1 MICPNCQTV
10 NPDNAR
16 YCLNCGYAFEP
27 AGKCPNC
34 GAAVLP
40 GARFCHQCG
49 QPLAAAASPPAPDL
63 LQKFIPKELL
73 TRIQSAGYRR
83 QMEGERRIVTM
94 LFCDVKGSTAMAESL
109 DPEDWAEI
117 MNGAFEY
124 LIPPVFRYEG
134 MIPRMMG
141 DAVLAFFG
149 APIAHEDDPERA
161 VRAGL
166 EMVEGIGEYRE
177 KIQRERGL
185 DFNVRVGINT
195 GLVVVG
201 QVGTDL
207 RMEYTAMGDAI
218 NLAARMEQTA
228 QPGTV
233 QITEHT
239 YRLVAPLIHAEPLGG
254 IEVKGKSE
262 PVEAYR
268 VLGVRPEPAR
278 LFGPAGLDVPLVG
291 REKEMKALRQK
302 FEEVRRGR
310 GGIVFL
316 TGETGL
322 GKSRLIDE
330 LRRDWEQ
337 SASTGEPVEWSMLRS
352 TSFAASRPYGQVRQ
366 HFLEQFGIRE
376 TDPPETVRRKIGDLF
391 ARRLPELRSR
401 AISVYGRLL
410 GIAEPGESRPG
421 EFPQHLVNASPL
433 ENEGFKRE
441 LFDLVLAF
449 ERAWI
454 GNRAAVHVF
463 DDLHWIDPAS
473 AELLIS
479 LLKLVRET
487 SLLFI
492 VAFRPDPDTPAW
504 EVKRVAEENYGD
516 RYTEIRL
523 RPLSSAETLSMA
535 GHLIAGADQYPQ
547 VLDQIL
553 EKTEGN
559 PLFVEEVVWELLAR
573 GDLDHGPEGLRWN
586 PHRDPAQISIPDSL
600 HALLQARLDR
610 LEEDS
615 RRTLQLASVIGRSF
629 YYRVLRRIIEGSIKL
644 DRELQQLQG
653 IDLIREVARQPELE
667 YEFRHALTQ
676 EAAYQS
682 ILIKRRREYHRR
694 VGEAL
699 EELFSDRL
707 EDQAE
712 VLAHHF
718 DIAGDLRARKYY
730 RLAGRKAAQVYAME
744 AAVDYYTRAL
754 EVAGSPPPDE
764 QLEIY
769 EARADIYYSLG
780 HFEQATADFEAG
792 LALARQIDDPNAEV
806 RMIVK
811 MVWLLW
817 GKGMGAEAL
826 ELAKEAERRSAAIG
840 DPGQALF
847 ATIALGTA
855 LTNIGDMAGARA
867 QMRRALFASRRLF
880 GRSRAGRQLTAL
892 NLYFL
897 AMHENFTGRFAR
909 AAVCAFQAH
918 EVYLNRGDRAMAAGA
933 LFNTSLA
940 AGGMGRY
947 DWALA
952 VLEQGRSL
960 AEETSSLWLA
970 RYPNQRAWL
979 SAELGDW
986 ETAYAYDLDGLH
998 PAQEVPGY
1006 REIEIS
1012 TLINLVLD
1020 CTALGRLDEAG
1031 AYLQQAEQDLGRP
1044 EFGSHNWRWRIRIAD
1059 ARAGLHLRRGDLEA
1073 AAESATALLEQAER
1087 MEARKYIA
1095 RGLAQHGRIHLEMG
1109 EISPAEADLLAAI
1122 RMADSLCYP
1131 PVRIEARRQLTRL
1144 YQKLGAADAAGRF
1157 HREGVELI
1165 AGLDAQIQHP
1175 EMRLSFQ
1182 RGLRNA
1188 FDGV

>member
-10 NPDNAR
+10 NPDGAR
-16 YCLNCGYAFEP
+16 YCLYCGYSFEP
-27 AGKCPNC
+27 AGNCPNC

-49 QPLAAAASPPAPDL
+49 RPLAAAASPPVPDL
-63 LQKFIPKELL
+63 LHKFIPRELL
-73 TRIQSAGYRR
+73 TRLQSAGYGRE
-83 QMEGERRIVTM
+83 MEGERRIVTM

-228 QPGTV
+228 RPGTV

-239 YRLVAPLIHAEPLGG
+239 YRLVAPFFHVEPLGG

-268 VLGVRPEPAR
+268 VVGIQPDPDR

-291 REKEMKALRQK
+291 REQEMRALRQNL
-302 FEEVRRGR
+302 EEVHRGR

-316 TGETGL
+316 IGETGL

-330 LRRDWEQ
+330 LRRDREQ
-337 SASTGEPVEWSMLRS
+337 SAPTGAPVEWSLLRS
-352 TSFAASRPYGQVRQ
+352 TSFAASRPYGQFRQ
-366 HFLEQFGIRE
+366 HLLEQFGIRE

-391 ARRLPELRSR
+391 ARRLPELGPR

-410 GIAEPGESRPG
+410 GVAEPGVSRHG
-421 EFPQHLVNASPL
+421 EFPGHLVDASPL
-433 ENEGFKRE
+433 ESEGFKRD

-454 GNRAAVHVF
+454 GDRAAVHVF

-479 LLKLVRET
+479 LLKLTRET
-487 SLLFI
+487 SVLFI
-492 VAFRPDPDTPAW
+492 GAFRPDPGTPAW
-504 EVKRVAEENYGD
+504 EVRRAAEKIYGD

-523 RPLSSAETLSMA
+523 RPLSSAETLRLA
-535 GHLIAGADQYPQ
+535 GQLIAGADQYPQ
-547 VLDQIL
+547 VLEQIL
-553 EKTEGN
+553 GKTEGN

-573 GDLDHGPEGLRWN
+573 GDLDRGPEGLRWSTG
-586 PHRDPAQISIPDSL
+586 RDPAQIAIPDSL
-600 HALLQARLDR
+600 HALLLARLDR
-610 LEEDS
+610 LEDDA

-629 YYRVLRRIIEGSIKL
+629 YYRVLRRIIEASIKL
-644 DRELQQLQG
+644 DRELQQLQRT
-653 IDLIREVARQPELE
+653 DLIHETARQPELE
-667 YEFRHALTQ
+667 YEFRHPLTQ
-676 EAAYQS
+676 EAAYHS

-699 EELFSDRL
+699 EEVFSDRL

-712 VLAHHF
+712 VLAYHF
-718 DIAGDLRARKYY
+718 DIAGDIRARKYY
-730 RLAGRKAAQVYAME
+730 RLAGKKAAQIYARE

-754 EVAGSPPPDE
+754 EVAGSPPAEE
-764 QLEIY
+764 QLSIY
-769 EARADIYYSLG
+769 EARADINYSLG
-780 HFEQATADFEAG
+780 RFEQATADFEA
-792 LALARQIDDPNAEV
+792 ARSLARQAEDPGGEV
-806 RMIVK
+806 RIIVK

-817 GKGMGAEAL
+817 SRGMGAEAL
-826 ELAKEAERRSAAIG
+826 ELAREAERRSAAIG
-840 DPGQALF
+840 DREQALF
-847 ATIALGTA
+847 ADIALGTA
-855 LTNIGDMAGARA
+855 LANVGDMAGARDK
-867 QMRRALFASRRLF
+867 MRQALFASRRQPH
-880 GRSRAGRQLTAL
+880 RRLTAL

-909 AAVCAFQAH
+909 AAVCALRAH
-918 EVYLNRGDRAMAAGA
+918 EVYLDLGDRAMAAGS
-933 LFNTSLA
+933 LFNASLA
-940 AGGMGRY
+940 EGGMGRY
-947 DWALA
+947 DRALA
-952 VLEQGRSL
+952 VLKQGRSL
-960 AEETSSLWLA
+960 AEEASSLWLT

-998 PAQEVPGY
+998 PAQDVPGY

-1020 CTALGRLDEAG
+1020 CTALGRLDEAEEF
-1031 AYLQQAEQDLGRP
+1031 LLQAEQDVGRP
-1044 EFGSHNWRWRIRIAD
+1044 EFGSHNWRWRIRLAD
-1059 ARAGLHLRRGDLEA
+1059 ARAGLHLRRGDLEPA
-1073 AAESATALLEQAER
+1073 AASTEALLDQAEQ

-1095 RGLAQHGRIHLEMG
+1095 RGLAQRGRIHLEM
-1109 EISPAEADLLAAI
+1109 EDTATAEADLLSAV
-1122 RMADSLCYP
+1122 RLADSLCYP
-1131 PVRIEARRQLTRL
+1131 PTRIEARRQLTRL
-1144 YQKLGAADAAGRF
+1144 YMKRGAAEAAGRF
-1157 HREGVELI
+1157 QQEAANLVAE
-1165 AGLDAQIQHP
+1165 LDAQIHHP

-1188 FDGV
+1188 FNGSP